1 MTFFEFLETN
11 YIWLLVVAVV
21 LIITIIGYLAD
32 RRDKKKKKAQV
43 QAHNESNVVPQVDAV
58 NTGVINQTQPI
69 NQAVNNIDNNLNA
82 DMGNRTMQ
90 VNPQLLNQNA
100 VDVSNTPNVSEVV
113 APQIDT
119 VNTGVVNQTQ
129 SVNNMD
135 NNLSTNVGS
144 RPMQVNSQLLNQN
157 AVNVSNT
164 PNVSE
169 VVAPVAPEINTQNT
183 GNIISNIA
191 NSSPIN
197 TVNNVAREVPSV
209 ESSMPINNES
219 ADSNVNN
226 TLNSDA
232 MFRIVP
238 EADTNYSTP
247 ASIENAYVNQVN
259 QNEEVAIKKEDAP
272 TNNMT
277 FNMPREEVVST
288 VSAIN
293 NAVSESVN
301 TNVVDVP
308 KNDAPVNIPNI
319 VEDNKQV
326 IPSVMPN
333 IPSVKVPVSPIS
345 GVSNVEST
353 VQSTNNIVGDSQIS
367 IPSQE
372 INVNNNN
379 ANANVNTNN
388 FANVVNTNTDSVS
401 NIPNIIIPNENNNVR
416 DADVIADNTNSVVN
430 NSANVNTADKI
441 DDDLWKL

>member
-129 SVNNMD
+129 SVNNTD

-144 RPMQVNSQLLNQN
+144 RPMQVNPQLLNQN

-164 PNVSE
+164 SNVSD
-169 VVAPVAPEINTQNT
+169 VVAPIAPEINTQNT

-197 TVNNVAREVPSV
+197 PVNNVAIEVPSV
-209 ESSMPINNES
+209 ESSMPINNDS

-247 ASIENAYVNQVN
+247 TSIENAYVNQVN
-259 QNEEVAIKKEDAP
+259 QNEEIAIKKEDTP
-272 TNNMT
+272 TNNMV
-277 FNMPREEVVST
+277 FNMPREEAVST

-308 KNDAPVNIPNI
+308 KSDAPVSIPNI

-333 IPSVKVPVSPIS
+333 IPSVEVPVNPI
-345 GVSNVEST
+345 SNVENT

-372 INVNNNN
+372 ISVNDN
-379 ANANVNTNN
+379 NANVNTNN
-388 FANVVNTNTDSVS
+388 FVNVGNTNTDSVS